1 MARNIN
7 NCRLV
12 SGIRATFGYG
22 SAVHVA
28 VVLPPTK
35 TSHELDTLT
44 AAPNARVSVIA
55 DPEFHPVATHPLE
68 SRRVPWLGSPRR
80 WTAALAWLR
89 GLKALEPELRRS
101 GVSVVVSLELFS
113 VGTRQ
118 ATRLARRLNVPHF
131 VFVTEVLDDNPL
143 YRIPPWRGNARRAVR
158 TLNGVLCWNDAG
170 ASHAASR
177 GVPPDR
183 VVVLSPGVDT
193 SLFRPPE
200 SEIRPPRAITV
211 GELRPDKGVMDVI
224 AATELALDRL
234 PDDFELIVIGDGPLR
249 DDVETAA
256 MSRPWLKVRGKLPR
270 AQVATELAAA
280 RAFVLAPHSRP
291 FWAEQ
296 FGFAVVEAMACGL
309 PVVVTRCGALGE
321 VVPPH
326 NPVVDERDLT
336 ALADGLIEAMS
347 PVGREWGLLNR
358 AAVEKCYDLTTQG
371 ARLGEHLARALT
383 DAPVQGEES

>member
-1 MARNIN
+1 
-7 NCRLV
+7 
-12 SGIRATFGYG
+12 
-22 SAVHVA
+22 VHVA

-35 TSHELDTLT
+35 TSHELDTLA
-44 AAPNARVSVIA
+44 AAPDARVTVLA
-55 DPEFHPVATHPLE
+55 DPTFHPAATHPLE
-68 SRRVPWLGSPRR
+68 SRRLPWLGSPRR

-89 GLKALEPELRRS
+89 GLQALEPSLRQS
-101 GVSVVVSLELFS
+101 SISVVVSLELFS

-118 ATRLARRLNVPHF
+118 AARLARRLDVPHF

-158 TLNGVLCWNDAG
+158 TLDGVLCWNDAG
-170 ASHAASR
+170 ARHAASR
-177 GVPPDR
+177 GVPLDR
-183 VVVLSPGVDT
+183 MVVISPGVDT
-193 SLFRPPE
+193 SLFCPPE
-200 SEIRPPRAITV
+200 TETSRPSAITV

-234 PDDFELIVIGDGPLR
+234 PDDFELVVIGDGPLR
-249 DDVETAA
+249 DEVETAA
-256 MSRPWLKVRGKLPR
+256 MSRPWLKVRGQLPR
-270 AQVATELAAA
+270 AQVATELGAA
-280 RAFVLAPHSRP
+280 RAFMLAPHSRP

-309 PVVVTRCGALGE
+309 PVVVTRCGALGD

-336 ALADGLIEAMS
+336 ALADGLIQAMS

-358 AAVEKCYDLTTQG
+358 AAVERCYDLTTQG
-371 ARLGEHLARALT
+371 ARLGEHLARASGEPP
-383 DAPVQGEES
+383 AQGDVS